1 LSLGPSLVT
10 WPLIWRLAPYLAVE
24 AEVLSAHEER
34 DAALSELRQK
44 RSIEAELLQSSARFE
59 QQIASN
65 SSAFEEEKAALL
77 TQIGGLKE
85 EFEKFK
91 KANDGKKKPPTDP
104 ALDGMS
110 VIDQIRYTLKKNAAR
125 VLDLFREWD
134 EDGDGQVSKT
144 EFRRAIPMLGLE
156 VANDQID
163 ALFDEFDKDG
173 GGEIGLSEM
182 QKMLRRGATGG
193 GSSPSP
199 SPGGG
204 MKRASAGMAAAKAIQ
219 AIGGAKGSKTGGLND
234 AVAALKG

>member
-1 LSLGPSLVT
+1 MKALLMKALLMKALLPMIWADLGRGASFVT
-10 WPLIWRLAPYLAVE
+10 WPLLVE

-134 EDGDGQVSKT
+134 EDGDGQVLALSSSV
-144 EFRRAIPMLGLE
+144 GL
-156 VANDQID
+156 
-163 ALFDEFDKDG
+163 ALSSSV
-173 GGEIGLSEM
+173 GL
-182 QKMLRRGATGG
+182 
-193 GSSPSP
+193 
-199 SPGGG
+199 
-204 MKRASAGMAAAKAIQ
+204 
-219 AIGGAKGSKTGGLND
+219 
-234 AVAALKG
+234 ALS